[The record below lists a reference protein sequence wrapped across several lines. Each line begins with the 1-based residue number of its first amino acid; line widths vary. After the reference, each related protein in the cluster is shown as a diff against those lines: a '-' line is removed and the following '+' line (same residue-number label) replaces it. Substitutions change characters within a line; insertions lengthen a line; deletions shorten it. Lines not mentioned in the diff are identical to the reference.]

1 MWRSHAVLTPPARGR
16 LKPGGGG
23 PGGARGGPGRDGGA
37 GHHERGAAARCGRRS
52 PGAEIWRHGAP
63 RHGTGCGGQLPA
75 CTAWAHSA
83 GTTTSRTLHRGVGK
97 KSFQHRMTEPI
108 LCIEWRSIHSLTTI
122 TRVALSVIT

>member
-63 RHGTGCGGQLPA
+63 RHHGTGCGGHVSYLPVQPG
-75 CTAWAHSA
+75 HSVLVPPPP
-83 GTTTSRTLHRGVGK
+83 RTLHRGCGQEIIPA
-97 KSFQHRMTEPI
+97 SDG
-108 LCIEWRSIHSLTTI
+108 
-122 TRVALSVIT
+122 

>member
-63 RHGTGCGGQLPA
+63 RHCTGCGGQLPA
-75 CTAWAHSA
+75 CTAWAQCA
-83 GTTTSRTLHRGVGK
+83 GTTTTSDPAPRVWARNH
-97 KSFQHRMTEPI
+97 S
-108 LCIEWRSIHSLTTI
+108 SIGWLNPSYAESDGLFI
-122 TRVALSVIT
+122 I

>member
-23 PGGARGGPGRDGGA
+23 PGGARGGPGRGWCCG
-37 GHHERGAAARCGRRS
+37 GHHERGAARCGRRS

-63 RHGTGCGGQLPA
+63 RHRLRWSRQLPD
-75 CTAWAHSA
+75 CTAWAHCA
-83 GTTTSRTLHRGVGK
+83 GTTTTRTLHRDGK
-97 KSFQHRMTEPI
+97 KSFQHRMAEPI
-108 LCIEWRSIHSLTTI
+108 LRREWRSIHYLTTI